1 MWLNTRR
8 VVAFVFVERNE
19 YFSFTF
25 YTKMSALL
33 LKASPFSPS
42 VLALAKTNTKQ
53 SSLRSQRKQSSSDVV
68 VVSASAGV
76 GQGTS
81 LPFRFLLSREYD
93 YDFCSVIHS
102 RENQLISLQCNRN
115 PDDNDLTSL
124 SFSLACNSNK
134 RWIRNGHP
142 QIRHLNRGGVL
153 IRRRGHLVYQI
164 WTRRA
169 VRQTRCEI
177 R

>member
-1 MWLNTRR
+1 MWLNARR
-8 VVAFVFVERNE
+8 VVSFVFVERNE

-81 LPFRFLLSREYD
+81 HPSLPSLARVRLRFLFCYPFAGKSINLSNVIVILMTMISPRLSL
-93 YDFCSVIHS
+93 FLSV
-102 RENQLISLQCNRN
+102 
-115 PDDNDLTSL
+115 
-124 SFSLACNSNK
+124 
-134 RWIRNGHP
+134 
-142 QIRHLNRGGVL
+142 
-153 IRRRGHLVYQI
+153 
-164 WTRRA
+164 
-169 VRQTRCEI
+169 CE
-177 R
+177 